1 MTDDT
6 DEQLSAVAP
15 GEGDGTPAP
24 GEPGTAGAALADLAA
39 GYGEAYEPYY
49 GTPAPWSSDRLE
61 AIMRESVDAQ
71 AQEQRQLETLLADVR
86 AALTAREV
94 GGAGPGA
101 SDAALDRIV
110 AALES
115 SSAESRQR
123 FEEQQRRFADQQQR
137 LDELAKHLDEL
148 ASVGDGGGATVQDL
162 HDGLAGVRTD
172 MTSLPELLGPAV
184 TSAITHG
191 LGETMAMLRN
201 LSARLD
207 RLETAA
213 VTRGTGAA
221 GPSAGPELAALTRQ
235 VESLAEDLRAM
246 RLASEGPASPGTA
259 LVAQVQASEQ
269 RLAHHVDEAVLA
281 LAQAVLRRRPAGG
294 PPTDAP
300 QDGHE
305 VPAVRPEPPAG
316 DLPPAEL
323 AGAALDDVRPA
334 PGGDAPEARAAGEP
348 AGAEPEAAVEPRADR
363 EVVLPDA
370 MVASPE
376 EKRGLFRRHG

>member
-15 GEGDGTPAP
+15 GEGDVTPAP
-24 GEPGTAGAALADLAA
+24 GEPGTAGAVLADLAA
-39 GYGEAYEPYY
+39 GYGEGYEPYY

-71 AQEQRQLETLLADVR
+71 AQEQEQLASLLTDVR
-86 AALTAREV
+86 AALTAREA
-94 GGAGPGA
+94 GGDGTGA
-101 SDAALDRIV
+101 ADPALGRIAAE
-110 AALES
+110 LES
-115 SSAESRQR
+115 SRVESRQR
-123 FEEQQRRFADQQQR
+123 FEEQQQLFADQQQR
-137 LDELAKHLDEL
+137 LDDLAKHLDEL
-148 ASVGDGGGATVQDL
+148 VTTGEGGGATVQDL
-162 HDGLAGVRTD
+162 HDGIAGVRTD
-172 MTSLPELLGPAV
+172 VTSLPELLGPAV

-191 LGETMAMLRN
+191 LGETMTMLRN

-207 RLETAA
+207 RLETAT
-213 VTRGTGAA
+213 VTRGTATV
-221 GPSAGPELAALTRQ
+221 PSAGPELAALTRQ
-235 VESLAEDLRAM
+235 VESLADDLRSM

-281 LAQAVLRRRPAGG
+281 LAQAVLRRRSVGG
-294 PPTDAP
+294 PPVDAP

-305 VPAVRPEPPAG
+305 LPVIRPESAAG
-316 DLPPAEL
+316 DLPSAEL

-334 PGGDAPEARAAGEP
+334 QGGEAPEAWTKGEP
-348 AGAEPEAAVEPRADR
+348 AGGDAGTADAPRADR

-370 MVASPE
+370 MVVSHE
-376 EKRGLFRRHG
+376 ERRSGLFRRHG